1 MIQVADRIADVK
13 EYYFSKKLDEI
24 RSMVAEGKDIINLGI
39 GSPDLPPAQEVADEL
54 IKSASNTSN
63 HAYQAYRSIPQ
74 LREAIAGF
82 YHNHYSVDLDPATE
96 ILPLLGSKEGVMYI
110 SMAFLNAGDTILVPN
125 PGYPAYKTA
134 AEMMGAK
141 VVFYDLKEESGWVP
155 QFDKIDSKVLEE
167 AKLMWVNYPNMPTGK
182 KANGEIFES
191 LAQFAVDHNIL
202 VVNDNPYSFIL
213 NDNPLSLLSVEGSKE
228 NCLELNSM
236 SKAFNMAGWR
246 VGMVSGRKEYIDAI
260 LRVKSNVDSGM
271 FRPVQ
276 DAAVKALNLP
286 KTWFDSVNE
295 EYAERRVLA
304 EEILDI
310 LDCYHDAD
318 QSGMFLWAR
327 IPEGRKSEEFVDEV
341 LHDKHVFITP
351 GTVFGTNG
359 EGYIRISL
367 CSSKEMFKKVIKRL
381 EAVEA

>member
-1 MIQVADRIADVK
+1 MIQVADRISEVK

-24 RSMVAEGKDIINLGI
+24 RGMIADGHEVINLGI
-39 GSPDLPPAQEVADEL
+39 GSPDLPPAQEVADQL
-54 IKSASNTSN
+54 IKSTQDTTK
-63 HAYQAYRSIPQ
+63 HAYQAYRSAPE
-74 LREAIAGF
+74 LRQAICDF
-82 YHNHYSVDLDPATE
+82 YKNHYKVELNPTTE

-141 VVFYDLKEESGWVP
+141 VVFYDLTEDNNWTPE
-155 QFDKIDSKVLEE
+155 FDKIDDQVLAE
-167 AKLMWVNYPNMPTGK
+167 AKMMWVNYPNMPTGK
-182 KANGEIFES
+182 KANREILDKLS
-191 LAQFAVDHNIL
+191 DFATKHNIL

-213 NDNPLSLLSVEGSKE
+213 NSNPMSLLASEGAME

-276 DAAVKALNLP
+276 DAAVKALQLP
-286 KTWFDSVNE
+286 KTWFDLVNK
-295 EYAERRVLA
+295 EYSDRRVLA

-310 LDCYHDAD
+310 LGCTHDPE
-318 QSGMFLWAR
+318 QSGMFIWAK
-327 IPEGRKSEEFVDEV
+327 IPTGKKSEMFVDEI
-341 LHDKHVFITP
+341 LQGKHVFITP
-351 GTVFGTNG
+351 GTVFGSNG

-367 CSSKEMFKKVIKRL
+367 CSTQDVFKKVLGRL
-381 EAVEA
+381 ESVKA

>member
-1 MIQVADRIADVK
+1 MIQVADRIAEVK

-24 RSMVAEGKDIINLGI
+24 RAMVAAGHEVINLGI

-54 IKSASNTSN
+54 ISSAQDTTK
-63 HAYQAYRSIPQ
+63 HAYQSYRSIPE
-74 LREAIAGF
+74 LRQAIASF
-82 YHNHYSVDLDPATE
+82 YDEHYGVELNATDE

-110 SMAFLNAGDTILVPN
+110 SMAFLNPGDTVLIPN

-141 VVFYDLKEESGWVP
+141 VVSYDLTEANDWLPDFEG
-155 QFDKIDSKVLEE
+155 IDAGVLDD
-167 AKLMWVNYPNMPTGK
+167 AKMMWVNYPNMPTGK
-182 KANGEIFES
+182 RAEKAVFEN
-191 LAQFAVDHNIL
+191 LASFAIEHNIL

-213 NDNPLSLLSVEGSKE
+213 NDDPMSLLSVPNSKE

-276 DAAVKALNLP
+276 DAAVKALQLP
-286 KTWFDSVNE
+286 KSWFKTIND
-295 EYAERRVLA
+295 EYQARRVLA
-304 EEILDI
+304 EEILNV
-310 LDCYHDAD
+310 LGCSHDEQ
-318 QSGMFLWAR
+318 QSGMFLWAK
-327 IPEGRKSEEFVDEV
+327 IPAGRKSEEFVDEI
-341 LHDKHVFITP
+341 LHQRHVFITP
-351 GTVFGTNG
+351 GTVFGSNG
-359 EGYIRISL
+359 EGFIRISL
-367 CSSKEMFKKVIKRL
+367 CSNKEVLTKALGRL
-381 EAVEA
+381 ESVKA

>member
-1 MIQVADRIADVK
+1 MIKVADRIADVK

-24 RSMVAEGKDIINLGI
+24 RGMIASGKDVINLGI
-39 GSPDLPPAQEVADEL
+39 GSPDLPPAPEVAEAL
-54 IKSASNTSN
+54 IASASNTSN
-63 HAYQAYRSIPQ
+63 HAYQSYRSIPE
-74 LREAIAGF
+74 LREAIASF
-82 YHNHYSVDLDPATE
+82 YDAHYGVRLDPVSE

-110 SMAFLNAGDTILVPN
+110 SMAFLNAGDTVLIPN

-141 VVFYDLKEESGWVP
+141 VVYYDLKEENNWVP
-155 QFDKIDSKVLEE
+155 KFSSIDREAVKA

-182 KANGEIFES
+182 KANKAILSG
-191 LAQFAVDHNIL
+191 LVDFANDNDIL

-246 VGMVSGRKEYIDAI
+246 VGMVSGRSEYIDAI

-276 DAAVKALNLP
+276 DAAVKALSLP
-286 KTWFDSVNE
+286 KEWFASINE
-295 EYAERRVLA
+295 EYAKRRSLA
-304 EEILDI
+304 EKLLDV
-310 LDCYHDAD
+310 LGCAHDEE
-318 QSGMFLWAR
+318 QSGMFLWAK
-327 IPEGRKSEEFVDEV
+327 IPRGRQSEEFIEEI
-341 LHDKHVFITP
+341 LQEKHVFITP
-351 GTVFGTNG
+351 GTIFGSNG

-367 CSSKEMFKKVIKRL
+367 CSTQEVLKTVLQRL
-381 EAVEA
+381 ESIKA

>member
-24 RSMVAEGKDIINLGI
+24 RGMIAAGHDVINLGI
-39 GSPDLPPAQEVADEL
+39 GSPDLPPAKEVADEL
-54 IKSASNTSN
+54 ISSAQDVTK
-63 HAYQAYRSIPQ
+63 HAYQSYRSIPE
-74 LREAIAGF
+74 LRHAIAAF
-82 YHNHYSVDLDPATE
+82 YNAHYDVTLDPTDE

-110 SMAFLNAGDTILVPN
+110 SMAFLNAGDMVLIPN

-141 VVFYDLKEESGWVP
+141 VVNYDLTEENNWTPDFEG
-155 QFDKIDSKVLEE
+155 IDTQVLSD

-182 KANGEIFES
+182 KADKDILEKIAS
-191 LAQFAVDHNIL
+191 FAVKHNIL
-202 VVNDNPYSFIL
+202 VINDNPYSFIL
-213 NDNPLSLLSVEGSKE
+213 NDNPMSLLSVEDSKE

-276 DAAVKALNLP
+276 DAAVKALQLP
-286 KTWFDSVNE
+286 KEWFDSVNN
-295 EYAERRVLA
+295 EYKERRLLA
-304 EEILDI
+304 EQILDI
-310 LDCYHDAD
+310 LGCTHDSE
-318 QSGMFLWAR
+318 QSGMFMWAK
-327 IPEGRKSEEFVDEV
+327 IPKGRTSEEFIDEI
-341 LHDKHVFITP
+341 LQEKHVFITP

-359 EGYIRISL
+359 EGYLRISL
-367 CSSKEMFKKVIKRL
+367 CSTPEMFNKVINRL
-381 EAVEA
+381 ETVKA

>member
-1 MIQVADRIADVK
+1 
-13 EYYFSKKLDEI
+13 
-24 RSMVAEGKDIINLGI
+24 
-39 GSPDLPPAQEVADEL
+39 
-54 IKSASNTSN
+54 
-63 HAYQAYRSIPQ
+63 
-74 LREAIAGF
+74 
-82 YHNHYSVDLDPATE
+82 
-96 ILPLLGSKEGVMYI
+96 MYI
-110 SMAFLNAGDTILVPN
+110 SMAFLNAGDTVLIPN

-141 VVFYDLKEESGWVP
+141 VVNYDLTEHNNWTPDFDGLDP
-155 QFDKIDSKVLEE
+155 QVLSE

-182 KANGEIFES
+182 KANRDILEKISG
-191 LAQFAVDHNIL
+191 FAVKHNIL

-213 NDNPLSLLSVEGSKE
+213 NDNPMSLLSVEGSKE

-276 DAAVKALNLP
+276 DAAVKALQLP
-286 KTWFDSVNE
+286 KEWFVSVNK
-295 EYAERRVLA
+295 EYRVRRVLA

-310 LDCYHDAD
+310 LGCPHDAE
-318 QSGMFLWAR
+318 QSGMFMWAR
-327 IPEGRKSEEFVDEV
+327 VPNGRKSEEFVDEI
-341 LHDKHVFITP
+341 LQDKHVFITP

-367 CSSKEMFKKVIKRL
+367 CSTPEVFNKVIDRL
-381 EAVEA
+381 ESVKA

>member
-1 MIQVADRIADVK
+1 MIQVADRVSEIK

-24 RSMVAEGKDIINLGI
+24 RAMIADGKDVINLGI
-39 GSPDLPPAQEVADEL
+39 GSPDLPPAPEVAEEL
-54 IKSASNTSN
+54 IRSASDTAN
-63 HAYQAYRSIPQ
+63 HAYQSYRSIPQ
-74 LREAIAGF
+74 LREAIASF
-82 YHNHYSVDLDPATE
+82 YQNHYSVTLNPESE
-96 ILPLLGSKEGVMYI
+96 ILPLLGSKEGVMYV
-110 SMAFLNAGDTILVPN
+110 SMAFLNAGDTVLVPN

-141 VVFYDLKEESGWVP
+141 VVFYDLKEEDGWVP
-155 QFDKIDSKVLEE
+155 QFDKLDKKVLSD

-182 KANGEIFES
+182 KANKEILKS
-191 LAQFAVDHNIL
+191 LSQFAAEQNIL

-213 NDNPLSLLSVEGSKE
+213 NDNPLSLLALEGSKE

-246 VGMVSGRKEYIDAI
+246 VGMLSGRKEYIDAV

-276 DAAVKALNLP
+276 DAAIKALSLP
-286 KTWFDSVNE
+286 NSWFESVNK
-295 EYAERRVLA
+295 EYSERRKLA
-304 EEILDI
+304 EEILDV
-310 LDCYHDAD
+310 LNCYHDEE

-327 IPEGRKSEEFVDEV
+327 IPAGRKSEEFVDQILQEQ
-341 LHDKHVFITP
+341 HVFITP
-351 GTVFGTNG
+351 GTVFGSNG

-367 CSSKEMFKKVIKRL
+367 CSNKKMFKNVIKRL
-381 EAVEA
+381 EKITA